1 MIGNTLPESRSNG
14 NSKTVRRSVSSIS
27 RWLHIYL
34 SMGSFFI
41 IFFFSLTG
49 ITLNHTEW
57 FEDQQQ
63 TNTVKGNLDRNWVN
77 VTDSLK
83 IAKLEI
89 VEMLRSKHKVKGAV
103 SEFLTDDYQ
112 CTISFSGP
120 GYSAD
125 VFVNRENGSYELT
138 ETVTGLWGV
147 LNDLHKGRDTGK
159 VWKWVIDISAVLM
172 ILVSMTG
179 LLMLFFL
186 RKKRMA
192 GVLVAIAGTILTL
205 VIYRIWV
212 P

>member
-1 MIGNTLPESRSNG
+1 
-14 NSKTVRRSVSSIS
+14 
-27 RWLHIYL
+27 
-34 SMGSFFI
+34 MGSFFI

-57 FEDQQQ
+57 FEDQQK
-63 TNTVKGNLDRNWVN
+63 TNTIKGQMNVNWVN
-77 VTDSLK
+77 TSDTLK

-89 VEMLRSKHKVKGAV
+89 VELLRSRHKITGAV
-103 SEFLTDDYQ
+103 SEFLIDDYQ

-120 GYSAD
+120 GYIAD
-125 VFVNRENGSYELT
+125 AFVDRENGSYEVT
-138 ETVTGLWGV
+138 ETVTGFWGV

-172 ILVSMTG
+172 ILVSVTG

-186 RKKRMA
+186 KKKRMA
-192 GVLVAIAGTILTL
+192 GILVAIAGTILTL
-205 VIYRIWV
+205 LIYKIWV

>member
-1 MIGNTLPESRSNG
+1 MANISHEPRSNG
-14 NSKTVRRSVSSIS
+14 NSNAVRRSVSSIS

-41 IFFFSLTG
+41 IFFFSVTG

-57 FEDQQQ
+57 FEDQQK
-63 TNTVKGNLDRNWVN
+63 TNTVKGKLDAGWVN
-77 VTDSLK
+77 VDDTMK

-89 VEMLRSKHKVKGAV
+89 VEMLRSKHKVTGAV

-120 GYSAD
+120 GYTAD
-125 VFVNRENGSYELT
+125 VFVNRETGSYELT

-172 ILVSMTG
+172 ILVSLTG

-186 RKKRMA
+186 KKKRMA
-192 GVLVAIAGTILTL
+192 GILVAIARTILTL
-205 VIYRIWV
+205 LIYRIWV

>member
-1 MIGNTLPESRSNG
+1 MGKISQEPRFNG
-14 NSKTVRRSVSSIS
+14 NSNSVRRSVSSIS

-41 IFFFSLTG
+41 IFFFSITG

-57 FEDQQQ
+57 FEDQQK
-63 TNTVKGNLDRNWVN
+63 TNTVKGKMDVQWVN
-77 VTDSLK
+77 VADTMK
-83 IAKLEI
+83 IAKLEM
-89 VEMLRSKHKVKGAV
+89 VEMLRAKHRVSGAV
-103 SEFLTDDYQ
+103 SEFLIDDYQ

-120 GYSAD
+120 GYTAD
-125 VFVNRENGSYELT
+125 AFVNRETGSYELT

-186 RKKRMA
+186 KKKRMA
-192 GVLVAIAGTILTL
+192 GILVAIAGTILTL
-205 VIYRIWV
+205 IIYRIWV

>member
-1 MIGNTLPESRSNG
+1 MGKILQEPRSNG
-14 NSKTVRRSVSSIS
+14 NSNAVRRSVSSIS

-41 IFFFSLTG
+41 IFFFSVTG

-57 FEDQQQ
+57 FEDQQK
-63 TNTVKGNLDRNWVN
+63 TNTVKGNMDVKWVN
-77 VTDSLK
+77 VADTMK

-89 VEMLRSKHKVKGAV
+89 VEMLRIKHKITGAV
-103 SEFLTDDYQ
+103 SEFQIDDYQ

-120 GYSAD
+120 GYIAD
-125 VFVNRENGSYELT
+125 AFVNRESGSYELT
-138 ETVTGLWGV
+138 ETVTGIWGV

-172 ILVSMTG
+172 ILVSLTG

-186 RKKRMA
+186 KKKRMA
-192 GVLVAIAGTILTL
+192 GILVAIAGTILTL
-205 VIYRIWV
+205 IIYRIWV

>member
-1 MIGNTLPESRSNG
+1 MSTVSQPPVE
-14 NSKTVRRSVSSIS
+14 KTRLIKRSVSSVS

-57 FEDQQQ
+57 FEDQQK
-63 TNTVKGNLDRNWVN
+63 TNTLKGKMNVNWVN
-77 VTDSLK
+77 TSDTLK

-89 VEMLRSKHKVKGAV
+89 VEQLRSRHKISGTV
-103 SEFLTDDYQ
+103 SEFLIDDYQ

-120 GYSAD
+120 GYTAD
-125 VFVNRENGSYELT
+125 AFVDRENGSYELT
-138 ETVTGLWGV
+138 ETVTGIWGV

-172 ILVSMTG
+172 ILVSLTG

-186 RKKRMA
+186 KKKRMA
-192 GVLVAIAGTILTL
+192 GILVAIAGAILTL
-205 VIYRIWV
+205 ILYKIWV

>member
-1 MIGNTLPESRSNG
+1 MGNIQQEPRSNG
-14 NSKTVRRSVSSIS
+14 NSKAVRRSVSSIS

-57 FEDQQQ
+57 FEDQQK
-63 TNTVKGNLDRNWVN
+63 TNTVKGKMDVKWVN
-77 VTDSLK
+77 VADTLK

-89 VEMLRSKHKVKGAV
+89 VEMLRSKHKITGAV

-120 GYSAD
+120 GYTAD
-125 VFVNRENGSYELT
+125 AFVNREDGSYELT

-147 LNDLHKGRDTGK
+147 LNDLHKGRDSGK
-159 VWKWVIDISAVLM
+159 AWKWVIDISAVLM
-172 ILVSMTG
+172 ILVSLTG

-186 RKKRMA
+186 KKKRMA
-192 GVLVAIAGTILTL
+192 GILVAIAGTILTL
-205 VIYRIWV
+205 IIYWIWV

>member
-1 MIGNTLPESRSNG
+1 MANISHEPRSNG
-14 NSKTVRRSVSSIS
+14 NSNVVRRSVSSIT

-41 IFFFSLTG
+41 IFFFSVTG

-57 FEDQQQ
+57 FEDQQK
-63 TNTVKGNLDRNWVN
+63 TSTVKGKMDVGWVN
-77 VTDSLK
+77 VDDTMK

-89 VEMLRSKHKVKGAV
+89 VEMLRAKHKVTGAV
-103 SEFLTDDYQ
+103 SEFLIDDYQ

-120 GYSAD
+120 GYAAD
-125 VFVNRENGSYELT
+125 AFVNRENGSYELT

-172 ILVSMTG
+172 ILVSLTG

-186 RKKRMA
+186 KKKRTA
-192 GVLVAIAGTILTL
+192 GILVAIAGTILTL
-205 VIYRIWV
+205 IIYRIWV

>member
-1 MIGNTLPESRSNG
+1 
-14 NSKTVRRSVSSIS
+14 
-27 RWLHIYL
+27 
-34 SMGSFFI
+34 MGSFFI

-57 FEDQQQ
+57 FEDQQK
-63 TNTVKGNLDRNWVN
+63 TNTIKGKMNVNWVN
-77 VTDSLK
+77 TSDTLK

-89 VEMLRSKHKVKGAV
+89 VELLRSRHKISVTM
-103 SEFLTDDYQ
+103 SEFLIDDYQ

-120 GYSAD
+120 GYTAD
-125 VFVNRENGSYELT
+125 AFVDRENGSYELT
-138 ETVTGLWGV
+138 ETVTGIWGV

-172 ILVSMTG
+172 ILVSLTG

-186 RKKRMA
+186 KKKRTA
-192 GVLVAIAGTILTL
+192 GILVAIAGAILTL
-205 VIYRIWV
+205 ILYKIWV